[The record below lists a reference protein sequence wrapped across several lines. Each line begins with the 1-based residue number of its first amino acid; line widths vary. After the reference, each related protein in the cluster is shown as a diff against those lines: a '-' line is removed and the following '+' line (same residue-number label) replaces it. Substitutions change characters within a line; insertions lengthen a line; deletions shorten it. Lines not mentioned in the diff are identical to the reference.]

1 MSYDETRMSIS
12 SDDYNRGSSVSS
24 SNQPINKGGRSYKK
38 CIFAVVILAS
48 LILSIL
54 IALDVISIKKI
65 LGRDQENK
73 PNLKAQNQVSQE
85 NIKEKIKKSKK
96 YNEEEKEIKT
106 PEKPKEDKKDEDE
119 DDDDKKSI
127 KDKKDKDDKEDKE
140 DKDEDDDASDEG
152 EMEMELENEKEPDE
166 TDD

>member
-12 SDDYNRGSSVSS
+12 SDDYNRGTSVSS

-106 PEKPKEDKKDEDE
+106 PEKPKEDKKDED
-119 DDDDKKSI
+119 
-127 KDKKDKDDKEDKE
+127 
-140 DKDEDDDASDEG
+140 
-152 EMEMELENEKEPDE
+152 
-166 TDD
+166 